1 MAILKTLVSL
11 AATAM
16 VVQLAMSA
24 THSVGGANGG
34 WDTSTDVETWV
45 ASQKFSVGDNL
56 LFQYTPNHNV
66 LEVSKADYDSC
77 QTSSP
82 LKTYSDGNTLVPLT
96 SPGKRYFTCGTLGHC
111 SQGMKIE
118 INTLATSPSIP
129 PSASPAPKTS
139 PSPAKTPQSASG
151 SPSSL
156 HVPPT
161 QSPET
166 SPSVAPS
173 VSPSPA
179 KTPESAPVN
188 VSPSPAD
195 VTSTESSETA
205 SSPRGPPSSPANR
218 NRFQRCLTF
227 GFGLVLVVLLT
238 L

>member
-16 VVQLAMSA
+16 VVQLAMAA

-56 LFQYTPNHNV
+56 RFQYTPNHDV
-66 LEVSKADYDSC
+66 LEVTKADYDSC

-96 SPGKRYFTCGTLGHC
+96 SPGKRYFICGTLGHC

-118 INTLATSPSIP
+118 INTLATSPSTP
-129 PSASPAPKTS
+129 PPASPAPKTS
-139 PSPAKTPQSASG
+139 PSPAKSASG
-151 SPSSL
+151 SPSSPHL
-156 HVPPT
+156 PPT
-161 QSPET
+161 QSP
-166 SPSVAPS
+166 SVTPS

-179 KTPESAPVN
+179 KTPESAP

-205 SSPRGPPSSPANR
+205 SSPHGPPSSPANR

-227 GFGLVLVVLLT
+227 GFGLVPVVLLA

>member
-16 VVQLAMSA
+16 VVQLAMAA

-45 ASQKFSVGDNL
+45 ASHKFSLGDNL
-56 LFQYTPNHNV
+56 LFQYTPNHDV
-66 LEVSKADYDSC
+66 LEVSKADYDAC

-96 SPGKRYFTCGTLGHC
+96 SPGKRYFICGTLGHC
-111 SQGMKIE
+111 SQGMKLRS
-118 INTLATSPSIP
+118 TLYQRLLQLHHP
-129 PSASPAPKTS
+129 PLLLRKLPPR
-139 PSPAKTPQSASG
+139 PLKTPQSASG
-151 SPSSL
+151 SPSSP

-166 SPSVAPS
+166 SPSVTPS

-195 VTSTESSETA
+195 VASTESSETA

-218 NRFQRCLTF
+218 NRFQRCITF
-227 GFGLVLVVLLT
+227 GFGLVLVVLLA